1 MAAQHWL
8 EAFLQD
14 LRFAARLLA
23 RSPGF
28 TAAAVACLTIGIG
41 VSTAMYS
48 NMRST
53 VFRELPG
60 ASNPKELVKLHTPMP
75 FGNWEEFRT
84 ASGQFTSLAAF
95 LGPVPFEYASDVG
108 KPERLWGHIA
118 TPNYFETL
126 GVRALAGRVFG
137 APGSR
142 SLF

>member
-8 EAFLQD
+8 EASLQD

-60 ASNPKELVKLHTPMP
+60 AGNPKELVKLQTPMP
-75 FGNWEEFRT
+75 YGNWEEFRT
-84 ASGQFTSLAAF
+84 TSG
-95 LGPVPFEYASDVG
+95 
-108 KPERLWGHIA
+108 
-118 TPNYFETL
+118 
-126 GVRALAGRVFG
+126 
-137 APGSR
+137 
-142 SLF
+142 